1 METLIIVVL
10 FGLIWGSFL
19 NVVIYRVPAGLSL
32 IRPPSACP
40 VCKSRIKPYDNIPVV
55 SFLVLGGKCRHC
67 RAKIPASYFL
77 VELLTPAAFAVLYHY
92 LGTGKY
98 AEVHGPTHFVAAALF
113 TSALIALGFIDF
125 KHKILPD
132 KITYPGIVLALAYAF
147 FRTDLTFLQSLLG
160 GAVGAGFLLV
170 VYGAYYL
177 VRKKEGLGLG
187 DVTMMLMV
195 GAFLGWMNALLTLI
209 LSSFVGAAAGILII
223 VLKKKDL
230 QYMLP
235 YGSFL
240 APAAFVAL
248 VWGQRIWA
256 AYFGLFPGR

>member
-1 METLIIVVL
+1 
-10 FGLIWGSFL
+10 
-19 NVVIYRVPAGLSL
+19 
-32 IRPPSACP
+32 
-40 VCKSRIKPYDNIPVV
+40 
-55 SFLVLGGKCRHC
+55 
-67 RAKIPASYFL
+67 L
-77 VELLTPAAFAVLYHY
+77 VELLTPAAFAVLY
-92 LGTGKY
+92 LRFGWGLT
-98 AEVHGPTHFVAAALF
+98 FVAAALF

-147 FRTDLTFLQSLLG
+147 VRSDLTFLQALLG

-177 VRKKEGLGLG
+177 LRKKEGLG
-187 DVTMMLMV
+187 DVTMMFMV
-195 GAFLGWMNALLTLI
+195 GAFLGWLNALLTLI
-209 LSSFVGAAAGILII
+209 LASVVGAAAGILII

-248 VWGQRIWA
+248 AWGQRIWA
-256 AYFGLFPGR
+256 AYFSLFPGR

>member
-32 IRPPSACP
+32 LWPPSACP
-40 VCKSRIKPYDNIPVV
+40 ACKARIRPYDNIPVV
-55 SFLVLGGKCRHC
+55 SFLVLGGKCRRC
-67 RAKIPASYFL
+67 GAKIPASYFL
-77 VELLTPAAFAVLYHY
+77 VEIMTPAALAVLF
-92 LGTGKY
+92 LRFSWGWT
-98 AEVHGPTHFVAAALF
+98 FVAAALF
-113 TSALIALGFIDF
+113 TSALIALGVIDF
-125 KHKILPD
+125 RHKILPD
-132 KITYPGIVLALAYAF
+132 RITYPGIVLSLVFSF
-147 FRTDLTFLQSLLG
+147 FRADLTFLQALLG
-160 GAVGAGFLLV
+160 AAVGGGFLLV

-177 VRKKEGLGLG
+177 IRKKEGLGLG

-195 GAFLGWMNALLTLI
+195 CAFLGWMNALLTLI
-209 LSSFVGAAAGILII
+209 LASVAGAIAGVLIM

-248 VWGQRIWA
+248 VWGSRIWA

>member
-1 METLIIVVL
+1 METLILVIL

-32 IRPPSACP
+32 ISPPSTCPAC
-40 VCKSRIKPYDNIPVV
+40 KARIKPYDNIPMI
-55 SFLVLGGKCRHC
+55 SFLVLGGKCRFC
-67 RAKIPASYFL
+67 GAKIPLSYFF
-77 VELLTPAAFAVLYHY
+77 VELLTPAAFAVLFIRFGWG
-92 LGTGKY
+92 LT
-98 AEVHGPTHFVAAALF
+98 FVAAALF

-132 KITYPGIVLALAYAF
+132 KITYPGIVLALGYAF
-147 FRTDLTFLQSLLG
+147 LRPDLTFLQALLG

-177 VRKKEGLGLG
+177 LRKKEGLGLG

-195 GAFLGWMNALLTLI
+195 GAFLGWLNALLTLI
-209 LSSFVGAAAGILII
+209 LASVVGAAAGILIM

-248 VWGQRIWA
+248 VWGSRIWA
-256 AYFGLFPGR
+256 AYFSLFPGR

>member
-32 IRPPSACP
+32 LWPPSACP
-40 VCKSRIKPYDNIPVV
+40 ACKAKIRPYDNIPVV
-55 SFLVLGGKCRHC
+55 SFLVLGGKCRRC
-67 RAKIPASYFL
+67 GAKIPVSYFL
-77 VELLTPAAFAVLYHY
+77 VELMTPAALVLLYFRFSW
-92 LGTGKY
+92 GWT
-98 AEVHGPTHFVAAALF
+98 FVAASLF
-113 TSALIALGFIDF
+113 TSALIALGVIDF
-125 KHKILPD
+125 RHKILPD
-132 KITYPGIVLALAYAF
+132 RITFPGIVLSLAFSF
-147 FRTDLTFLQSLLG
+147 FRADLAFLQALLG
-160 GAVGAGFLLV
+160 AAVGGGFLLV
-170 VYGAYYL
+170 VYGAYY
-177 VRKKEGLGLG
+177 VIRKKEGLGLG

-209 LSSFVGAAAGILII
+209 LASIAGAIVGILIM
-223 VLKKKDL
+223 VLRKKDL

-248 VWGQRIWA
+248 VWGSRIWA
-256 AYFGLFPGR
+256 AYFGLFQGR

>member
-1 METLIIVVL
+1 METLILVIL

-32 IRPPSACP
+32 VRPPSACP
-40 VCKSRIKPYDNIPVV
+40 ACKARIKPYDNIPVV
-55 SFLVLGGKCRHC
+55 SFLVLRGKCRFC
-67 RAKIPASYFL
+67 GAKIPVSYFL
-77 VELLTPAAFAVLYHY
+77 VELLTPAAFAVLY
-92 LGTGKY
+92 LRFGWGLT
-98 AEVHGPTHFVAAALF
+98 FVAAALF

-147 FRTDLTFLQSLLG
+147 VRSDLTFLQALLG

-177 VRKKEGLGLG
+177 LRKKEGLGLG
-187 DVTMMLMV
+187 DVTMMFMV
-195 GAFLGWMNALLTLI
+195 GAFLGWLNALLTLI
-209 LSSFVGAAAGILII
+209 LASVVGAAAGILII

-248 VWGQRIWA
+248 AWGQRIWA
-256 AYFGLFPGR
+256 AYFSLFPGR